1 MLRRIFHILS
11 VVVCIALTGCATYY
25 DKTRDTER
33 ALVGG
38 NYDEAKQNILDS
50 KFLNRKRNLLLFN
63 LEMGKVCHLRGEFE
77 ESNHYFNEADRLMEE
92 YRNAAEIAVGLT
104 VNPAMQPYQAELH
117 ERIMIHYYKALNY
130 LRLGNMEEAIVE
142 VRRLDLKEEAMN
154 VAAKGKENRY
164 SQDPFGLMLMGM
176 IYEADGDYNN
186 AFIAYRNAKLAYEA
200 DATGLYAGKEPST
213 LEQDIIRCAK
223 FSGIGYES
231 EVRYDANYA
240 PNGELILFY
249 ESGLSPVKAEKNYF
263 FSLNEN
269 EAGFFFQS
277 GSIIV
282 PTDFDFSA
290 GNPDFDPSDIGIIRL
305 AFPYYVNR
313 TFNTGST
320 LVSFNGKSGYMENG
334 QDITALAFQ
343 IEKDNFIKNL
353 AKDLVRLALK
363 KIAELA
369 LTKQNEYAG
378 AALGITNAVT
388 EKADTRN
395 WQTLPGKIEFLRI
408 PLAAGENKIE
418 VTGPDG
424 TVHTL
429 IAEGNGEMVF
439 RNICAY

>member
-1 MLRRIFHILS
+1 MLRRIFHIVL
-11 VVVCIALTGCATYY
+11 VVVCFVLTSCATYY
-25 DKTRDTER
+25 EKTRDTER
-33 ALVGG
+33 ALVVG
-38 NYDEAKQNILDS
+38 NYDDAKQKILDS

-63 LEMGKVCHLRGEFE
+63 LEMGKICHLRGEFE
-77 ESNHYFNEADRLMEE
+77 ESNKYFNEADRMMGE
-92 YRNAAEIAVGLT
+92 YRNAAEVAVGLT
-104 VNPAMQPYQAELH
+104 VNPAMQPYQAERH
-117 ERIMIHYYKALNY
+117 EQIMIHYYKALNY

-154 VAAKGKENRY
+154 VAAKGKENKY
-164 SQDPFGLMLMGM
+164 SQDAFGLMLMGM

-200 DATGLYAGKEPST
+200 DETGLYSGKEPSS
-213 LEQDIIRCAK
+213 LAQDIVRCAK

-231 EVRYDANYA
+231 DVTYDANHA

-290 GNPDFDPSDIGIIRL
+290 GNPNFDPADLGILRL

-313 TFNTGST
+313 TFTTGST
-320 LVSFNGKSGYMENG
+320 LVEFNGQTSYMENG
-334 QDITALAFQ
+334 QDISALAFQ
-343 IEKDNFIKNL
+343 VEKDNFIKNL

-369 LTKQNEYAG
+369 VARQNEYAG

-408 PLAAGENKIE
+408 PLAAGANAIE

-424 TVHTL
+424 AIHTL
-429 IAEGNGEMVF
+429 TVEGNGGIVF